1 MIQQGRMQQQKGGR
15 LLSKEELREI
25 TQFGA
30 SHIFKLEGEEITEED
45 IDLLLQRG
53 EVRTNEM
60 NQRIDER
67 FQKIKDKNL
76 DLGLG

>member
-1 MIQQGRMQQQKGGR
+1 MIQQGRMQQKGGR

-53 EVRTNEM
+53 VQRTDELNS
-60 NQRIDER
+60 RID
-67 FQKIKDKNL
+67 
-76 DLGLG
+76 